1 VSREFV
7 DRSRARRLDESDI
20 DAIAVGAAILGTG
33 GGGNPYVGS
42 LRAKEQL
49 RAGRTIEVVDLDALA
64 PDAMGVSVGGIGAPV
79 VGIEKIE
86 KGDECLQ
93 ALRALEEYVGRPAD
107 AMIAA
112 EIGGSNSIEPM
123 ITAAQAGIP
132 VVDADGMGRAFPEV
146 QMSTYFI
153 YGHVPAPAALAD
165 EKGNRVLYTRV
176 QDMYR
181 LERLARTATVD
192 MGAAA
197 GFATAPMRG
206 DFVQRYAGPATLTQC
221 LELGHTVARAR
232 RERRNVVEA
241 VRASQQGVRLFDGK
255 IADVRR
261 ELKGGFAVGRVRL
274 DGIDGNRGERAE
286 IDIQN
291 ENLVFRREGVVEA
304 SVPDLIIVLDADSGQ
319 SITTEVLRYG
329 LRVSVLALPC
339 HPLLRTPEAL
349 EVIGPPAFGY
359 PDVPYRPLA
368 AEGSHDA
375 TVSG

>member
-1 VSREFV
+1 MSAEAV
-7 DRSRARRLDESDI
+7 DRSAARRLDESDI

-33 GGGNPYVGS
+33 GGGNPYIGS

-49 RAGRTIEVVDLDALA
+49 RAGRTIEVVGLDALA
-64 PDAMGVSVGGIGAPV
+64 PDAMVVSVGGIGAPV

-86 KGDECLQ
+86 KGDECLL
-93 ALRALEEYVGRPAD
+93 ALRALEAYVGRPAD
-107 AMIAA
+107 AMVAA

-153 YGHVPAPAALAD
+153 YGHAPAPAALAD

-176 QDMYR
+176 HDMYW
-181 LERLARTATVD
+181 LERLARAATVD

-197 GFATAPMRG
+197 GFAIAPMSG
-206 DFVQRYAGPATLTQC
+206 EFLQRYAVPHTLTQC
-221 LELGHTVARAR
+221 LELGHTVAGAR
-232 RERRNVVEA
+232 RERRDVVEA
-241 VRASQQGVRLFDGK
+241 VRTSQGGVRLFDGK

-274 DGIDGNRGERAE
+274 DGVDGYRGERAE

-304 SVPDLIIVLDADSGQ
+304 SVPDLIIVLDADTGH
-319 SITTEVLRYG
+319 SITTEVLRFG

-339 HPLLRTPEAL
+339 HRLLRTPEAL
-349 EVIGPPAFGY
+349 EVIGPAAFGY

-368 AEGSHDA
+368 AEGSNDA
-375 TVSG
+375 TV

>member
-1 VSREFV
+1 MSPERVSTG
-7 DRSRARRLDESDI
+7 RARRLGEADV

-33 GGGNPYVGS
+33 GGGNPYIGS

-49 RAGRTIEVVDLDALA
+49 RAGGVIDVVGLEDLA
-64 PDAMGVSVGGIGAPV
+64 PDAMVVSVGGIGAPV

-86 KGDECLQ
+86 KGDECLE
-93 ALRALEEYVGRPAD
+93 ALRGLEDYLGRKVD
-107 AMIAA
+107 AVVAA

-146 QMSTYFI
+146 QMCTYFI
-153 YGHVPAPAALAD
+153 YGHEPAPAAMAD
-165 EKGNRVLYTRV
+165 EKGNRVLFTRV
-176 QDMYR
+176 KDMYW
-181 LERLARTATVD
+181 LERLARTTAVD

-197 GFATAPMRG
+197 GFALAPMRG
-206 DFVQRYAGPATLTQC
+206 DFLQRYAVPRTLTQC
-221 LELGHTVARAR
+221 LELGHTVAQAR

-241 VRASQQGVRLFDGK
+241 VRTSQGGVRLFDGK

-274 DGIDGNRGERAE
+274 DGIDADAGAQAE

-291 ENLVFRREGVVEA
+291 ENLVFRRGGVVEA
-304 SVPDLIIVLDADSGQ
+304 SVPDLIIVLDADTGL
-319 SITTEVLRYG
+319 SITTEVLRFG

-349 EVIGPPAFGY
+349 EVIGPAAFGY
-359 PDVPYRPLA
+359 PDVTYRPLA
-368 AEGSHDA
+368 AEGSPHA
-375 TVSG
+375 TVPR